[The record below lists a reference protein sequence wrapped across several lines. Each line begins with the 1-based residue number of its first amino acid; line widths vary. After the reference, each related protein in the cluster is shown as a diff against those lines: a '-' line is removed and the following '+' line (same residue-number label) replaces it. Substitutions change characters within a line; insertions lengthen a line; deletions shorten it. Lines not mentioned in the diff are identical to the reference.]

1 MIFKNVNIFDVFQ
14 STAIV
19 VLFSGPKYLFFDR
32 EGRSGCTSCVYKSAP
47 ALESAASP
55 SSSGSLY

>member
-19 VLFSGPKYLFFDR
+19 VSFFGPKYLFFGR
-32 EGRSGCTSCVYKSAP
+32 EGHSGCTSCVYKSAP
-47 ALESAASP
+47 ALESVISP
-55 SSSGSLY
+55 RGPGSF